1 VRGRAALAILFVTA
15 ASLASC
21 TRTRV
26 VVRQV
31 GRLPPVPTSDGRGPV
46 ANEPPV
52 IWIGGT
58 LSQVDTDRLQV
69 RDSLGTL
76 ITVRR
81 LGAGATAFFS
91 VSGAQWRRLADTAA
105 IEPGGLACV
114 ETLMDGLNL
123 LALRVFLGAS
133 CGPA

>member
-1 VRGRAALAILFVTA
+1 MILV
-15 ASLASC
+15 ASVGLGSC

-31 GRLPPVPTSDGRGPV
+31 GRFPPVPTSAARSPTP
-46 ANEPPV
+46 NEPPI

-58 LSQVDTDRLQV
+58 LSSIDPSRLQL

-81 LGAGATAFFS
+81 LGAGATEFFT
-91 VSGAQWRRLADTAA
+91 VSGSQWIKVPDTVP
-105 IEPGGLACV
+105 IQPSGSACV
-114 ETLMDGLNL
+114 ETLMDGSNL
-123 LALRVFLGAS
+123 LALRVFLGAT

>member
-1 VRGRAALAILFVTA
+1 M
-15 ASLASC
+15 
-21 TRTRV
+21 
-26 VVRQV
+26 
-31 GRLPPVPTSDGRGPV
+31 